1 MPGRSTRSLAVMEI
15 DLRTL
20 TKVFLKVAGA
30 YLLVMAISGAV
41 QLFWYQVEMLGPYL
55 TTLVLYLVLGIA
67 LLWFPGT
74 VMNHVLRIQGEA
86 VAGPATATRL
96 LGVGIILM
104 GIYFAATGLFAIVFT
119 MAGARWYYSF
129 TDIFGGARGP
139 EMGPEQF
146 ASLVSSAVRL
156 CIGLLM
162 WLGWRI
168 VMAIAGGGDHDH

>member
-1 MPGRSTRSLAVMEI
+1 MEI

-20 TKVFLKVAGA
+20 TKVFLKAAGI
-30 YLLVMAISGAV
+30 YLLVIAISGAV

-55 TTLVLYLVLGIA
+55 TTLVVYLALGIA

-74 VMNHVLRIQGEA
+74 VMSHVLRIQGEA
-86 VAGPATATRL
+86 VAGEVAAARF

-129 TDIFGGARGP
+129 TEIFGGARGP
-139 EMGPEQF
+139 ELGPEQF

-162 WLGWRI
+162 WLGWRRF
-168 VMAIAGGGDHDH
+168 MAMAGEGKHDR